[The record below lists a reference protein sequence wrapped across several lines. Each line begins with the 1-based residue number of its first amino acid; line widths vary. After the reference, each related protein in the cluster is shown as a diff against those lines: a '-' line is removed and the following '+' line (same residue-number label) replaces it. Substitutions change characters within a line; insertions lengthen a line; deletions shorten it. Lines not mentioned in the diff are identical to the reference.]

1 ALLDADLEPAE
12 IDQVI
17 IATTTPDEQMPG
29 VAPLVQEAL
38 GIGGAGAFDINA
50 ACAGFLYALA
60 VGDSLIRSG
69 TARRILVCGSDVMSR
84 ITDYTDRNTC
94 ILFGDGAGAVV
105 LERIEEESRIGPF
118 TFGSDGSGASLLHIP
133 PSSGL
138 IEMQGREVYRHA
150 VEKMSSSIEEVLFV
164 SGLRGGDIDLLLG
177 HQANERILRAVAER
191 MGMAGRALVNIG
203 DWGNTSAASIPIAL
217 AEASAA
223 GKLQQDDT
231 IVLAAFGAGFV
242 WGAGLVRWGVRVT
255 DEASTTTESL
265 TNV

>member
-1 ALLDADLEPAE
+1 LVDAEIEAAE

-69 TARRILVCGSDVMSR
+69 TARRILVCGTDVMSR
-84 ITDYTDRNTC
+84 VTDYTDRNTC
-94 ILFGDGAGAVV
+94 VLFGDGAGAVV

-118 TFGSDGSGASLLHIP
+118 TFGSDGSGAPLLHIP
-133 PSSGL
+133 PSRGL
-138 IEMQGREVYRHA
+138 IEMQGREVYRWA

-164 SGLRGGDIDLLLG
+164 AGLQGDEIDLLLG
-177 HQANERILRAVAER
+177 HQANERILAAVAER
-191 MGMAGRALVNIG
+191 MGMTGRAFVNIG
-203 DWGNTSAASIPIAL
+203 EWGNTSAASIPIAL

-223 GKLQQDDT
+223 GTLQQDDS
-231 IVLAAFGAGFV
+231 IILAAFGAGFV
-242 WGAGLVRWGVRVT
+242 WGAGLVRWGAPVK
-255 DEASTTTESL
+255 DEASVAIESL